1 MNKYEEIYL
10 KAAHRAKG
18 SAVSWLD
25 SAVAALAVDLESY
38 VGEVFEIGGPY
49 GLRAEVVISSPNY
62 SLTVVPCFEDNGLKL
77 YYDTG
82 KKKQNHQPN
91 TIGAVNGF
99 NNLQARLPNTIVEI
113 VAIMTPL
120 NEPEKIKEKVE
131 CPLSKGLAY
140 EQQQLA
146 LDEIAGELGVVCYR
160 PHYHGVG
167 GDKNTVMVY
176 TLEDAAYSFLMNEK
190 ESESFADM
198 AEKLRPPKCDEII
211 PRDIAPNYFWQFE
224 NSDADGVLSYDF
236 ANVGKIDLRSDRW
249 CEILKGAIQVALI
262 GKRQREHILR
272 TGGWNALREADEVY
286 NDLNRER
293 IAAFKICY
301 EDMRLGDI
309 TFNGEKR
316 LEIIAGRESVYKEYD
331 GERIYNFSCSFCVPK
346 ADPKLEAMIRAW
358 NRNEQL
364 PKSGKAITRI
374 TKRIEALGGFFVVW
388 F

>member
-140 EQQQLA
+140 E
-146 LDEIAGELGVVCYR
+146 
-160 PHYHGVG
+160 
-167 GDKNTVMVY
+167 
-176 TLEDAAYSFLMNEK
+176 
-190 ESESFADM
+190 
-198 AEKLRPPKCDEII
+198 
-211 PRDIAPNYFWQFE
+211 
-224 NSDADGVLSYDF
+224 
-236 ANVGKIDLRSDRW
+236 
-249 CEILKGAIQVALI
+249 
-262 GKRQREHILR
+262 
-272 TGGWNALREADEVY
+272 
-286 NDLNRER
+286 
-293 IAAFKICY
+293 
-301 EDMRLGDI
+301 
-309 TFNGEKR
+309 
-316 LEIIAGRESVYKEYD
+316 
-331 GERIYNFSCSFCVPK
+331 
-346 ADPKLEAMIRAW
+346 
-358 NRNEQL
+358 
-364 PKSGKAITRI
+364 
-374 TKRIEALGGFFVVW
+374 
-388 F
+388 